1 MDGGGGVHR
10 SSWGSRLRYYCRI
23 KHVLWLDSNVI
34 DISDNEQW
42 IDGLI
47 PFSCKL
53 HHCHWHDYSSVFMNN
68 GNWTLFDSTNLFYQ
82 NHFMFVNF
90 FLSLSICW
98 SRDFFFFSLRS
109 TSAIAWI
116 FQQSVLQFLNTVD
129 KIYRS
134 LLLWHP
140 VPRLYI
146 FSVISTSIHILN
158 GG

>member
-98 SRDFFFFSLRS
+98 SRDFFFFL
-109 TSAIAWI
+109 SA
-116 FQQSVLQFLNTVD
+116 VLQLSHEYFNNLFCNSWT
-129 KIYRS
+129 
-134 LLLWHP
+134 LLTKFIDHCFCGILY
-140 VPRLYI
+140 LGYI
-146 FSVISTSIHILN
+146 FFL
-158 GG
+158 